1 MLTEIV
7 YTWPDGREEVRYRRQ
22 KDSADA
28 LGMIDEVLNLQQK
41 HKESC
46 PYSFRHVLW
55 ATVDKKPLTENETL
69 GSMSLVAS
77 AT

>member
-7 YTWPDGREEVRYRRQ
+7 YTWPDGREEVRCRRP

-41 HKESC
+41 YKGSC

-55 ATVDKKPLTENETL
+55 STGNLADK
-69 GSMSLVAS
+69 SV
-77 AT
+77 

>member
-28 LGMIDEVLNLQQK
+28 LGLIDEVLNLQQK
-41 HKESC
+41 HKENC

-55 ATVDKKPLTENETL
+55 ATGEQKPLTENE
-69 GSMSLVAS
+69 
-77 AT
+77 